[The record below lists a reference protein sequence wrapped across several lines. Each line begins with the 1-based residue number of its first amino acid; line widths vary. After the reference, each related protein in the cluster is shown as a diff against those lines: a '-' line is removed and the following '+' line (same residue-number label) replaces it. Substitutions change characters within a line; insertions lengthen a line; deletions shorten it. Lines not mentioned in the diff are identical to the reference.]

1 MIELVVRKSDDFLSN
16 REWLS
21 SAVKGEN
28 LILRKVSA
36 LEYMQ
41 LFVGYFSEQNIE
53 VYSLKKG
60 NMKILIIV
68 LLIPLRQ

>member
-1 MIELVVRKSDDFLSN
+1 MVVRKSDDFLSN